1 MAQSSINSSELISTV
16 NELAK
21 ERRVN
26 KDVLFSAIE
35 AALISAYKKN
45 YGKNANVRATIDREK
60 GEIEVLSR
68 KTVVEEVTDPQS
80 EMTLQEAREID
91 RRYEVGDLVEVPV
104 SPRDF
109 GRIAAQTAKQVVVQ
123 HLREAER
130 GVIYDEYSQK
140 ENEILTAIVQRVEN
154 RNVYVELGRTEG
166 IIEPNQQMPNEELS
180 INDRIKVYVLE
191 VSRQGRGPQ
200 VYVSRTHPGL
210 VKRLF
215 ELEVPEL
222 VSGVVQIKSIAREA
236 GFRTK
241 MAVFSTDPLID
252 AVGSCVG
259 PRGMR
264 VENVVS
270 ELKTEKIDIIKWSSD
285 PAEYIA
291 NALNPARVISVF
303 TADGE
308 KSARVIVPDNQLSLA
323 IGKEGQNARL
333 AAKLTGWKI
342 DIKSQSQVEQMIAEG
357 ELAAQEDTVADDGF
371 DLDAAVDMDMD
382 AADLDAFDV
391 PDPGEDDLGGE
402 A

>member
-1 MAQSSINSSELISTV
+1 MAHSSIDSGELIRAV
-16 NELAK
+16 NDLSK

-45 YGKNANVRATIDREK
+45 YGKSANVRASIDRDK

-68 KTVVEEVTDPQS
+68 KTVVEEVNDPQC

-104 SPRDF
+104 TPRDF

-222 VSGVVQIKSIAREA
+222 VSGVVQIKAIAREA
-236 GFRTK
+236 GYRTK

-357 ELAAQEDTVADDGF
+357 ELAAQEEEDIVADDGF
-371 DLDAAVDMDMD
+371 DLDAAVDMEDF
-382 AADLDAFDV
+382 DL
-391 PDPGEDDLGGE
+391 PGEDDLGGD

>member
-1 MAQSSINSSELISTV
+1 MAMTNGGIDSGELIRAV
-16 NELAK
+16 NDLSK

-45 YGKNANVRATIDREK
+45 YGKTANVRASIDRDK

-68 KTVVEEVTDPQS
+68 KTVVEEVTDSQC

-91 RRYEVGDLVEVPV
+91 RRYELGDLVEVPV
-104 SPRDF
+104 TPRDF

-166 IIEPNQQMPNEELS
+166 VIEPNQQMPGEELAQ
-180 INDRIKVYVLE
+180 NDRIKVYVLE

-222 VSGVVQIKSIAREA
+222 VSGVVQIKAIAREA

-259 PRGMR
+259 PRGLR
-264 VENVVS
+264 VENVVN

-303 TADGE
+303 TAEGE

-357 ELAAQEDTVADDGF
+357 ELVGEEDVLADDGF
-371 DLDAAVDMDMD
+371 DLDEAAEMASALDDIEGD
-382 AADLDAFDV
+382 A
-391 PDPGEDDLGGE
+391 PQGGE

>member
-1 MAQSSINSSELISTV
+1 MSMAMTSGGIDSGEFISSINDLS
-16 NELAK
+16 K

-26 KDVLFSAIE
+26 KEVLFAAIE

-45 YGKNANVRATIDREK
+45 YGKNANVRASIDREK
-60 GEIEVLSR
+60 GDIEVLSR
-68 KTVVEEVTDPQS
+68 KTVVEEVNDPQC
-80 EMTLQEAREID
+80 EMTLAEAREID

-104 SPRDF
+104 TPRNF

-154 RNVYVELGRTEG
+154 RHVYVELGRTEG
-166 IIEPNQQMPNEELS
+166 VIEPGQQMPGEELNA
-180 INDRIKVYVLE
+180 NDRIKVYVLE

-200 VYVSRTHPGL
+200 VFVSRTHPGL

-222 VSGVVQIKSIAREA
+222 VSGVVQIRSIAREA

-241 MAVFSTDPLID
+241 MAMFSTDPLID

-259 PRGMR
+259 PRGLR

-291 NALNPARVISVF
+291 NALNPARVIAVY
-303 TADGE
+303 TAEGE

-342 DIKSQSQVEQMIAEG
+342 DIKSQSQVEQMIAQGEAAPG
-357 ELAAQEDTVADDGF
+357 GEAELAADEALDDF
-371 DLDAAVDMDMD
+371 DLDEDIDLGELPG
-382 AADLDAFDV
+382 DLD
-391 PDPGEDDLGGE
+391 GE

>member
-45 YGKNANVRATIDREK
+45 YGKNANVRASIDREK

-68 KTVVEEVTDPQS
+68 KTVVEEVADPQC

-140 ENEILTAIVQRVEN
+140 ENEILTAIVQRIEN

-166 IIEPNQQMPNEELS
+166 VIEPNQQMPGEELAP
-180 INDRIKVYVLE
+180 NDRIKVYVLE

-222 VSGVVQIKSIAREA
+222 VSGVVQIKAIAREA

-264 VENVVS
+264 VENVVA

-357 ELAAQEDTVADDGF
+357 ELAVEEEEGVVADDGF
-371 DLDAAVDMDMD
+371 DLDAAVD
-382 AADLDAFDV
+382 LEGFDI

>member
-45 YGKNANVRATIDREK
+45 YGKGANVRASIDRDK

-80 EMTLQEAREID
+80 EMTLQEARDID

>member
-45 YGKNANVRATIDREK
+45 YGKGANVRASIDRDK

-80 EMTLQEAREID
+80 EMTLQEARDID

-222 VSGVVQIKSIAREA
+222 VSGVVQIKAIAREA

-342 DIKSQSQVEQMIAEG
+342 DIKSQSQVEQMIADG
-357 ELAAQEDTVADDGF
+357 ELAAEEDTVADDGF
-371 DLDAAVDMDMD
+371 DLDAAVESE
-382 AADLDAFDV
+382 DLFDLG
-391 PDPGEDDLGGE
+391 DIEGLEGESDLGGE

>member
-1 MAQSSINSSELISTV
+1 MANGGIDS
-16 NELAK
+16 NEFFSALDALSK
-21 ERRVN
+21 ERRIN
-26 KDVLFSAIE
+26 KEILFNAIE

-45 YGKNANVRATIDREK
+45 FGKNANVRATIDPDK
-60 GEIEVLSR
+60 GEVEVLSR
-68 KTVVEEVTDPQS
+68 KTVVETVEDPQT
-80 EMTLQEAREID
+80 EMSLQEARSIQP
-91 RRYEVGDLVEVPV
+91 RYEVGDLVEVQVTPKN
-104 SPRDF
+104 F

-140 ENEILTAIVQRVEN
+140 ENEILTAIVQRIEN
-154 RNVYVELGRTEG
+154 KNAYVELGRTEG
-166 IIEPNQQMPNEELS
+166 LLEPNQQMPTEELA

-200 VYVSRTHPGL
+200 VFVSRTHPGL

-215 ELEVPEL
+215 ELEVPEI

-241 MAVFSTDPLID
+241 MAVVSTDPLID

-264 VENVVS
+264 VENVVN
-270 ELKTEKIDIIKWSSD
+270 ELKTEKIDIVRWSHD

-291 NALNPARVISVF
+291 NALNPARVLSVF
-303 TADGE
+303 VSEAE
-308 KSARVIVPDNQLSLA
+308 KAAAVVVPDNQLSLA

-342 DIKSQSQVEQMIAEG
+342 DIKSQSQVEAEI
-357 ELAAQEDTVADDGF
+357 EPMDEPVQE
-371 DLDAAVDMDMD
+371 
-382 AADLDAFDV
+382 
-391 PDPGEDDLGGE
+391 EY
-402 A
+402 

>member
-1 MAQSSINSSELISTV
+1 MWNWGARRASSSPT
-16 NELAK
+16 
-21 ERRVN
+21 
-26 KDVLFSAIE
+26 
-35 AALISAYKKN
+35 
-45 YGKNANVRATIDREK
+45 
-60 GEIEVLSR
+60 SR
-68 KTVVEEVTDPQS
+68 CP
-80 EMTLQEAREID
+80 ARN
-91 RRYEVGDLVEVPV
+91 LP
-104 SPRDF
+104 S
-109 GRIAAQTAKQVVVQ
+109 
-123 HLREAER
+123 
-130 GVIYDEYSQK
+130 
-140 ENEILTAIVQRVEN
+140 
-154 RNVYVELGRTEG
+154 
-166 IIEPNQQMPNEELS
+166 
-180 INDRIKVYVLE
+180 NDRIKVYVLE

-222 VSGVVQIKSIAREA
+222 VSGVVQIKAIAREA

-357 ELAAQEDTVADDGF
+357 ELAAEGDTVADDGF
-371 DLDAAVDMDMD
+371 DLDAAVESEDLLDLGDIEGLEGEATWAVKPD
-382 AADLDAFDV
+382 AAQAEK
-391 PDPGEDDLGGE
+391 DPHAHVRGLPRNAAQGRTSARGQAAGRRGAHRFQGQGPGPRRVYLPQRRMLQARPQDPRPGTRAGNVHFPRGVRRPGGTTQ
-402 A
+402 AR

>member
-45 YGKNANVRATIDREK
+45 YGKGANVRASIDRDK

-80 EMTLQEAREID
+80 EMTLQEARDID

-140 ENEILTAIVQRVEN
+140 ENEILTAIVKMVEN

-166 IIEPNQQMPNEELS
+166 VIEPNQQMPGEELAP
-180 INDRIKVYVLE
+180 NDRIKVYVLE

-222 VSGVVQIKSIAREA
+222 VSGVVQIKAIAREA

-264 VENVVS
+264 VENVVA